1 MIYILVIYNKL
12 IITYG
17 HCSNLNDTIQIINY
31 FYIIYRYFLHN
42 IIFFI
47 YSYHIIVHL
56 KICILNI
63 NIIFL
68 NNILYIYCIIIIL
81 IIIKTI

>member
-1 MIYILVIYNKL
+1 MIYILEIYNKL

-17 HCSNLNDTIQIINY
+17 HCSNLNDIIQIINY
-31 FYIIYRYFLHN
+31 LYIIYRHFLHN

-68 NNILYIYCIIIIL
+68 NNILYILYNYY
-81 IIIKTI
+81 TYYN